1 MVAEAPHSPH
11 VRATARR
18 GSEAILGAFASFVAS
33 AQEKG
38 EVNPNLDPDGVAQV
52 MCALYQGLVVQ
63 LQVDPE
69 ADAARFF
76 EAVMT
81 LFREGLFTRAG
92 LETAPRAARLAPQPA
107 APA

>member
-1 MVAEAPHSPH
+1 
-11 VRATARR
+11 
-18 GSEAILGAFASFVAS
+18 
-33 AQEKG
+33 
-38 EVNPNLDPDGVAQV
+38 VNPNLDPDGVAQV

-76 EAVMT
+76 DAVMT

-92 LETAPRAARLAPQPA
+92 LETAPRAAGLAPQPA